1 MRSETKIKRIKEGVN
16 SQVGRLDMSAETAQG
31 IPKLERTPLM
41 IPHGKYRYMLTACAA
56 LLSPGVDG
64 SSVSFSDEGSIETRD
79 SHLNLLS
86 CNTKVP

>member
-1 MRSETKIKRIKEGVN
+1 MN

-31 IPKLERTPLM
+31 IPKLERTPLI

>member
-1 MRSETKIKRIKEGVN
+1 
-16 SQVGRLDMSAETAQG
+16 MSAETAQG
-31 IPKLERTPLM
+31 IPKFERTPLM

-64 SSVSFSDEGSIETRD
+64 SSVSPGVDEGSMETRD
-79 SHLNLLS
+79 NHRNLLS